1 MALTQEEWERWLN
14 EEREKDYYKRILA
27 QLRGVQKT
35 QFISPDED
43 LIFKCLEIPDI
54 RNVKVVIVG
63 DMPPQDLQNADGLAL
78 SCYDNAYADRAQRYF
93 DFALQE
99 FTGQKDVSNKQ
110 AWVDN
115 GFMLINYALTR
126 DIHKHGSTHTFWHYF
141 TRSIIKKL
149 FEDSTPR
156 AFIFCRDL
164 GFEPDKRHMI
174 AYINDLQPYENIA
187 IFNKVNL
194 FLIKYYGKSV
204 RWEV

>member
-78 SCYDNAYADRAQRYF
+78 SCYDNAYADRASS
-93 DFALQE
+93 D
-99 FTGQKDVSNKQ
+99 G
-110 AWVDN
+110 
-115 GFMLINYALTR
+115 
-126 DIHKHGSTHTFWHYF
+126 
-141 TRSIIKKL
+141 
-149 FEDSTPR
+149 
-156 AFIFCRDL
+156 
-164 GFEPDKRHMI
+164 
-174 AYINDLQPYENIA
+174 
-187 IFNKVNL
+187 
-194 FLIKYYGKSV
+194 
-204 RWEV
+204 